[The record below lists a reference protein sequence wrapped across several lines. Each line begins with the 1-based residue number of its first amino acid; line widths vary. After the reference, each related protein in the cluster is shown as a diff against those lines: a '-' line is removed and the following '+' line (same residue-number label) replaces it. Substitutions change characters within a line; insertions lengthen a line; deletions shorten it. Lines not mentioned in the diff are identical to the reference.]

1 MSKMRYGTFVTTGQ
15 PPGMSEG
22 WAFDEAVAH
31 AHAAENLGYRD
42 VWVLEHHF
50 TPFGLCG
57 DALTLAAYLLGA
69 TSTIDVGTAVTVVP
83 LDHPIRLAERV
94 AMIDHLSGGRLLFGI
109 GRGDFPREFEALGR
123 DVSESH
129 LMIREGWEALKGLWA
144 GPYSNDGRFWP
155 FGQVNTLPKPLSI
168 PYPKAYAAASS
179 PSSVEWAAR
188 NGLPLL
194 LLYYLEDEVK
204 RSIVDLHADVTRECG
219 GDPSL
224 TEHALSC
231 VAHVA
236 DTTEQAQEDVLARY
250 LWWIKAGG
258 DAIYELPDRPERRE
272 INYGFH
278 YARRDEA
285 ILRGARDIDVYN
297 VERLFALNPIGS
309 VDLCVDRIVSK
320 AELLGVNHII
330 CGFEGVSE
338 RSGVIE
344 SMARFMS
351 EVVPAV
357 EQRQLVGGE
366 VSVT

>member
-1 MSKMRYGTFVTTGQ
+1 MHTRPRSSATEMCGSSNTTSRRSGSAVTRST
-15 PPGMSEG
+15 M
-22 WAFDEAVAH
+22 
-31 AHAAENLGYRD
+31 
-42 VWVLEHHF
+42 
-50 TPFGLCG
+50 
-57 DALTLAAYLLGA
+57 AAYLLGA
-69 TSTIDVGTAVTVVP
+69 TSTIEVGTAVTVIP

-129 LMIREGWEALKGLWA
+129 LMVREGWDALKGLWA
-144 GPYSNDGRFWP
+144 GPYSNDGDFWP
-155 FGQVNTLPKPLSI
+155 FGQVDVRPKPLTV
-168 PYPKAYAAASS
+168 PHPRVYAAASS

-204 RSIVDLHADVTRECG
+204 RSIVDLHADVTRGCG
-219 GDPSL
+219 GDPTL

-236 DTTEQAQEDVLARY
+236 DTTEQAQADVLERY

-258 DAIYELPDRPERRE
+258 DAIYELPDEPERRQ

-278 YARRDEA
+278 YAQRDEA
-285 ILRGARDIDVYN
+285 ILRGARDRDLFN
-297 VERLFALNPIGS
+297 LERLFALNPIGS

-330 CGFEGVSE
+330 CGFEGVAE
-338 RSGVIE
+338 RSRTRE
-344 SMARFMS
+344 TMARFMS

-357 EQRQLVGGE
+357 EQRELVGFE
-366 VSVT
+366 ASTT